1 VSTYPVLE
9 SPWIFHDLAPQC
21 VHLASL
27 ASTTVLLL
35 VAAALDGSILSHLS
49 FERHVPSGSAS
60 LSLSG
65 RL

>member
-9 SPWIFHDLAPQC
+9 SPWMFHDLAPQC

-27 ASTTVLLL
+27 ASTTVLDA
-35 VAAALDGSILSHLS
+35 AAALDGSILSHLS

>member
-1 VSTYPVLE
+1 M
-9 SPWIFHDLAPQC
+9 FHDLAPQC

-27 ASTTVLLL
+27 ASTVLVLE
-35 VAAALDGSILSHLS
+35 ALDGSILSHLS
-49 FERHVPSGSAS
+49 LDKHVPSGSAS